1 MFGQPYIQFIL
12 NLGFI
17 NQKKK
22 QLVSDRF
29 LPQFIIFSYSVQHAP
44 ALGRAVMEGMFD
56 HQFTTLD
63 LSRFLVDRIINGE
76 KIIDRRNTLIDGS

>member
-1 MFGQPYIQFIL
+1 ME
-12 NLGFI
+12 
-17 NQKKK
+17 
-22 QLVSDRF
+22 RF
-29 LPQFIIFSYSVQHAP
+29 LPQFINFLFPYSVQHAP

>member
-1 MFGQPYIQFIL
+1 MFI
-12 NLGFI
+12 
-17 NQKKK
+17 KKK
-22 QLVSDRF
+22 VVWDQF
-29 LPQFIIFSYSVQHAP
+29 LPSIYYFPLFFISVQHAP